1 MGKYHISIRV
11 LHWLMA
17 LLVICTIALGFLM
30 DSPNLYGIHKSIGV
44 TLLILL
50 SLRILSRL
58 RTKSPEIPS
67 EIKSVERRLAK
78 LGHFAL
84 YSLLLLMP
92 VSGWLMSNFAGYPV
106 KLWGMATF
114 TVVEKNKEFA
124 GIANEVHEYLAYALI
139 AMIVLHV
146 VGFLK
151 HLIVDKLN
159 LLRRIL

>member
-17 LLVICTIALGFLM
+17 LLVIGTIALGFLM

-67 EIKSVERRLAK
+67 EIESVERRLAK

-92 VSGWLMSNFAGYPV
+92 VSGWLMSNLLVTLLSCGV
-106 KLWGMATF
+106 WRHSRWLRKTRSSL
-114 TVVEKNKEFA
+114 
-124 GIANEVHEYLAYALI
+124 
-139 AMIVLHV
+139 VLPTRCMNIW
-146 VGFLK
+146 LM
-151 HLIVDKLN
+151 
-159 LLRRIL
+159 R